1 MEDDG
6 AVAAAMA
13 AAAAAAVAA
22 AAAAAVVVVMAAVAV
37 SVGHCTYSR
46 RRLFTL
52 EAVCPFAN
60 CGCFLSIEKLG
71 RRGRRL
77 GRLGSSCY
85 CITFHLLLGAAYA
98 LLEVL
103 MPAHDRRRDVLRA
116 VAVA

>member
-52 EAVCPFAN
+52 EAICPFAASR
-60 CGCFLSIEKLG
+60 GCFLRLEKLG
-71 RRGRRL
+71 RRLGRL

-85 CITFHLLLGAAYA
+85 FITFDRLFGAAYA
-98 LLEVL
+98 LRAGAVL
-103 MPAHDRRRDVLRA
+103 ILAHDRRRD
-116 VAVA
+116 